1 MSITILQTADAKV
14 YSKMLEITGKT
25 AVEYAGVHHCQYV
38 SHVGIIRGFYPWQA
52 TFNRIMLIADM
63 IKTGATGWL
72 LYLDADSYICSLT
85 FDLREYLADKGDY
98 ALIAALS
105 GAQPQLWWNI
115 NDGVFLLNLDHPK
128 TNDIVASWL
137 EKFMAVPEFDLKRAY
152 TWNMISGG
160 QALLQSVL
168 QEDEGLRDVV
178 YVDEHS
184 KTINSP
190 HAVFVRQVLRAEGNI
205 GFRLNKLRE
214 DIAASF
220 DRGKEGGQPVTLL
233 AADAAACNE
242 EFMRA
247 IYTCLFMREPDA
259 IGFVA
264 ALERL
269 STHRTSYAK
278 EISTFLKSDEFATK
292 LPIFLQ
298 VFQGSQDF
306 DELIGSLAASRW
318 RREQRLKTEAK
329 EAIAIGSSETSTE
342 KPIFSLFSRLGR
354 KK

>member
-1 MSITILQTADAKV
+1 MTITILQTADAKV

-25 AVEYAGVHHCQYV
+25 AVEYASAHNCQYV
-38 SHVGIIRGFYPWQA
+38 SHVGVVRGFYPWQA

-63 IKTGATGWL
+63 IKAGRTGWL

-85 FDLREYLADKGDY
+85 FDLREYLADKGNC

-128 TNDIVASWL
+128 TNGIVSAWH

-168 QEDEGLRDVV
+168 QEDDSLRDVV
-178 YVDEHS
+178 FIDEHS
-184 KTINSP
+184 RTINSP

-214 DIAASF
+214 EIAAAF
-220 DRGKEGGQPVTLL
+220 DHDEDGRQPATLL
-233 AADAAACNE
+233 ASDAAACNE

-259 IGFVA
+259 VGYVA

-269 STHRTSYAK
+269 ANHRTSYAR
-278 EISTFLKSDEFATK
+278 EITTFLKSDEFATK

-318 RREQRLKTEAK
+318 RREQRLKAEASAEPVLATTERLPS
-329 EAIAIGSSETSTE
+329 G
-342 KPIFSLFSRLGR
+342 FFSRLGWR
-354 KK
+354 S